1 MPSLDEISSIS
12 GRGPTFFWTIPFIK
26 DSVWLE
32 EISSV
37 VLKKEMKIWKVYN
50 DDDDNTVYENSDKR
64 DIGRIFIWDKLT
76 WAFGSTK
83 LKRSHYA
90 FPNYGSVLGPY
101 ICKILCPFMLAT
113 FYRKSANLTKKS
125 KIYKEKF
132 EIKKKV
138 KCLYGPNTRPYRIYN
153 SAK

>member
-1 MPSLDEISSIS
+1 MKSRQYQGVCLY
-12 GRGPTFFWTIPFIK
+12 TFIWTIPLTK

-50 DDDDNTVYENSDKR
+50 DDDDNADYENSDKR
-64 DIGRIFIWDKLT
+64 DIGRIFIRDKLT

-101 ICKILCPFMLAT
+101 ICKILYPFMLAT
-113 FYRKSANLTKKS
+113 FYRKSANLTKKV
-125 KIYKEKF
+125 KF
-132 EIKKKV
+132 TGKSLKLKKV

-153 SAK
+153 SEK